1 MIKGIKLRLY
11 PNLAQ
16 EQMLRQMFGNDR
28 FVWNQF
34 FEMLEERYH
43 NQKEEIA
50 AYKEAKKE
58 NPKLKMA
65 PWLFQPSV
73 YELDALLPRLKEEYD
88 FLRFSDSTSL
98 QIVSEKLK
106 KAYENFFDPQHPAKK
121 PKKKKRRWE
130 QSYTGK
136 SSSISVVKKYYMKV
150 PKLGVIKSSKTG
162 VIEGKIKRYTLSI
175 DSSGRYWLSLQVE
188 VPDKEPL
195 LKTNKVVGID
205 VGLSDLA
212 IFSHGDKIAP
222 FDSHAS
228 ESQARI
234 WQRKYSRRLYQAK
247 VQVAMDKHKGVLIPR
262 ELADFSNWQK
272 ARIQKARYQSKVA
285 NKRNDFLHKVTTQLV
300 KDYDII
306 VIEDLKVKNLMKN
319 HSVAW
324 AIANASWAT
333 FRSMLEYK
341 CQWYGKELIAVPPHY
356 TSRICHK
363 CKVDS
368 GPKPL
373 DIREWTC
380 ESCGQTHDRDVNAAR
395 NILYKGLEQT
405 NQLDLYTF

>member
-1 MIKGIKLRLY
+1 MIKGIKIRLY
-11 PNLAQ
+11 PNQ
-16 EQMLRQMFGNDR
+16 EQEIQLRQMFGNDR
-28 FVWNQF
+28 FVWNQLLW
-34 FEMLEERYH
+34 MLEERYH

-50 AYKEAKKE
+50 AYKESKKE
-58 NPKLKMA
+58 NPKLKRA

-73 YELDALLPRLKEEYD
+73 YDLDALLPRLKEEYD
-88 FLRFSDSTSL
+88 FLQLSDSSSL
-98 QIVSEKLK
+98 QMVSKRLK
-106 KAYENFFDPQHPAKK
+106 KAYEDFFNPQHPAKK
-121 PKKKKRRWE
+121 PKKKKLRWE

-136 SSSISVVKKYYMKV
+136 LSRISVVKKYYMKL
-150 PKLGVIKSSKTG
+150 PKLGIVKSSKTG
-162 VIEGKIKRYTLSI
+162 AIEGKIKRYTLGI

-188 VPDKEPL
+188 VPDKQPL
-195 LKTNKVVGID
+195 PKTNRVVGID
-205 VGLSDLA
+205 VGLSDFA

-234 WQRKYSRRLYQAK
+234 WQRKYSRRIHQAK
-247 VQVAMDKHKGVLIPR
+247 VQVAMDKHKGVLVPR
-262 ELADFSNWQK
+262 ELTDFSNWQK

-285 NKRNDFLHKVTTQLV
+285 NQRSDFLHKVTTQLV
-300 KDYDII
+300 RDYDII

-333 FRSMLEYK
+333 FRHMLEYK
-341 CQWYGKELIAVPPHY
+341 CEWYGKELIVVPPHY

-373 DIREWTC
+373 NIREWTC
-380 ESCGQTHDRDVNAAR
+380 TSCGTHHDRDVNAAR
-395 NILYKGLEQT
+395 NILYKGLERT
-405 NQLDLYTF
+405 DRLDLYTF